1 MNSFQKIFLFL
12 LFFFLLKVANVA
24 AQIIEEINVGNNL
37 DSSYY
42 DVYQLASGDI
52 WLGGEFGVLK
62 TMQADGTLKS
72 IAFPNNGS
80 NILKFFQ
87 IGNFLYISADHGTI
101 YKYNLLTSKCIKT
114 EFPNFNN
121 RCFYDLTYDNAGK
134 LIVCGGSSGIG
145 RGKKRIPMG
154 FIASIDTSLK
164 TEPEIFWRNT
174 RKFVWAL
181 SQEGTHGF
189 AAAIFNGTHSTI
201 YHFSEALPNNL
212 SKGIKVKGLI
222 HALTRI
228 DDRLIYSGCKS
239 IQYNKNGIWGFED
252 DPKSYSIINNA
263 GIICNV
269 VKINSKIYGFSQQGA
284 LFELSKDSNLKLYQS
299 KNSTAFYEALAI
311 NKQTLLLA
319 GHGKS
324 LIKIVMDK

>member
-1 MNSFQKIFLFL
+1 MNSFQKIFHFL
-12 LFFFLLKVANVA
+12 KFFFLLIVANVN
-24 AQIIEEINVGNNL
+24 AQIIEEMNVGNDL

-42 DVYQLASGDI
+42 DVYQMANGDI

-62 TMQADGTLKS
+62 TMQSDGTLKS
-72 IAFPNNGS
+72 ISYPNNGS
-80 NILKFFQ
+80 NILKFLR
-87 IGNFLYISADHGTI
+87 IGDFLYISADHGTL
-101 YKYNLLTSKCIKT
+101 YKYNLLTSKCSKT
-114 EFPNFNN
+114 EFPNFKN

-164 TEPEIFWRNT
+164 TEPEIIWKNT

-181 SQEGTHGF
+181 SQESTHGF
-189 AAAIFNGTHSTI
+189 AAAIFNGTHSSI
-201 YHFSEALPNNL
+201 YHFSDANRNKF
-212 SKGIKVKGLI
+212 SKGLKVKGLI
-222 HALTRI
+222 HALTKI

-239 IQYNKNGIWGFED
+239 IQYHKKGIWGFED
-252 DPKSYSIINNA
+252 DQSSYRTIEKA

-269 VKINSKIYGFSQQGA
+269 IKLNSKLYGFTQQGS
-284 LFELSKDSNLKLYQS
+284 LLELSHDSNKIVYQTP
-299 KNSTAFYEALAI
+299 NSSAFYEALTM
-311 NKQTLLLA
+311 NKQTLLIA

-324 LIKIVMDK
+324 LIKIVLN

>member
-1 MNSFQKIFLFL
+1 MNSVRLTFSFIL
-12 LFFFLLKVANVA
+12 LFFLLQVANST
-24 AQIIEEINVGNNL
+24 AQIIEEINVGNDI

-42 DVYQLASGDI
+42 DVYQLAEGDI

-62 TMQADGTLKS
+62 RMRKDGSIQS

-80 NILKFFQ
+80 NILKFFR
-87 IGNFLYISADHGTI
+87 IGHFLYIAADHGTI
-101 YKYNLLTSKCIKT
+101 YKFNLLTEHFSKT
-114 EFPNFNN
+114 EFPNFKN
-121 RCFYDLTYDNAGK
+121 RCFYDLTYNNAGK

-154 FIASIDTSLK
+154 FVASIDTSL
-164 TEPEIFWRNT
+164 TQEPEVIWRNS

-181 SQEGTHGF
+181 SPEGDQGF
-189 AAAIFNGTHSTI
+189 AAAIFNGTRSTI
-201 YHFSEALPNNL
+201 YHFSDANKDSI

-222 HALTRI
+222 HALNSI
-228 DDRLIYSGCKS
+228 DGRLVYSGCKS
-239 IQYNKNGIWGFED
+239 IQYHKNGIWGFED
-252 DPKSYSIINNA
+252 DRSSYRKIDKA

-269 VKINSKIYGFSQQGA
+269 IKLNDKLYGFTQQGS
-284 LFELSKDSNLKLYQS
+284 LLELSYDSNPIIYQAP
-299 KNSTAFYEALAI
+299 NSSAFYEALAM

-324 LIKIVMDK
+324 LIKIVLN